1 MTDDWYARLQASG
14 VLDTLAPYQPVLVGP
29 YPLGMAPR
37 RRARSRSSAGPPTCP
52 RSRGCSSAPTTAT
65 GFALHPG
72 SLDVQEAVFGEFTLD
87 ELPLEVAAQP
97 DHEHRRLAA
106 ATLGIARVLE
116 IEGQATR
123 DRLAARIAAG
133 EDWLEAAMQLTG
145 LDRTALE
152 SLSTANAS
160 VARRVLG
167 VHTPGPPLQS
177 YVLPVL
183 IGFTSE
189 ILIVIA
195 SAAGHSQDFTGLML
209 LLEAAVLGALFGTRM
224 GLIASLA
231 PLAVVGA
238 VVATSLTVGSESCGE
253 GGCSYQFASYVFIA
267 LLVGSAALVTGLI
280 RDRYFP
286 RA

>member
-14 VLDTLAPYQPVLVGP
+14 VLDTLAPYQPVLVGS
-29 YPLGMAPR
+29 YPLGLAPAGAPIEIVC
-37 RRARSRSSAGPPTCP
+37 RATDLPAFARVLERAYNGN
-52 RSRGCSSAPTTAT
+52 GL
-65 GFALHPG
+65 ALHPG

>member
-1 MTDDWYARLQASG
+1 VTDDWYARLQASG
-14 VLDTLAPYQPVLVGP
+14 VLDLLAPYQPVLVGS
-29 YPLGMAPR
+29 YPLGLAPAGAPIEIVC
-37 RRARSRSSAGPPTCP
+37 RATDLPAFARVLERAYNGN
-52 RSRGCSSAPTTAT
+52 GL
-65 GFALHPG
+65 ALHPG

-231 PLAVVGA
+231 PLVVVGA

>member
-14 VLDTLAPYQPVLVGP
+14 VLDTLAPYQPVLVGS
-29 YPLGMAPR
+29 YPLGLAPAGAPIEIVC
-37 RRARSRSSAGPPTCP
+37 RATDLPAFARVLERAYGDN
-52 RSRGCSSAPTTAT
+52 GL
-65 GFALHPG
+65 ALHPG

-116 IEGQATR
+116 IEGQATH

-253 GGCSYQFASYVFIA
+253 GGCSYQFASYLFIA